1 MNKKRVHPILVQQFD
16 SEYSEVRW
24 VVDKLYE
31 HIAEGYQPGDITIL
45 CREFKNIK
53 FYEKLKF

>member
-1 MNKKRVHPILVQQFD
+1 MNKRDHPVVVQQFD

-31 HIAEGYQPGDITIL
+31 HLEQGAQPKDITIL
-45 CREFKNIK
+45 CREFKNIR
-53 FYEKLKF
+53 FY